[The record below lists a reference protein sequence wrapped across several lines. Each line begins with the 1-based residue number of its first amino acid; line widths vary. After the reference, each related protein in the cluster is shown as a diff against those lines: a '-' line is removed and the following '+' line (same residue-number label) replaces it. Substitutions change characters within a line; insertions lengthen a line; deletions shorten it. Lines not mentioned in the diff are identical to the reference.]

1 MPKIVGK
8 KAKREKY
15 LGPSTVVKPALIGAG
30 ALFVVQFAMRMFL
43 HA

>member
-1 MPKIVGK
+1 MPVPMAK

-15 LGPSTVVKPALIGAG
+15 LGPATVMRPALIGAG
-30 ALFVVQFAMRMFL
+30 ALFVIQFTMRTFL